1 MRTDRL
7 FYKVFQTL
15 PGTLFE
21 LIGGNSALAQ
31 NYLGGSWK

>member
-1 MRTDRL
+1 MRTDSL

-21 LIGGNSALAQ
+21 LLGGNQ
-31 NYLGGSWK
+31 RNFRF